1 LDSWDLQ
8 QREPPLDA
16 VKATSDVVRS
26 VVDVQNL
33 NNSVFNDEAFKDDI
47 GNSSAYDGSTTDT
60 SLAWETN
67 IKNWGNITEEDY

>member
-1 LDSWDLQ
+1 M
-8 QREPPLDA
+8 
-16 VKATSDVVRS
+16 
-26 VVDVQNL
+26 VDVQNL